1 MTTDAG
7 DTGTAWHLGA
17 EGSADAPYASE
28 PGTGAPARALDPVAA
43 DRATIAGI
51 EAIRSGIGEDLVAL
65 SGEVDEI
72 DLLARQAAT
81 EATRHEER
89 RARGEE
95 RVATLERDPKA
106 DPKEVREARQQL
118 LTQSRRATLFE
129 AQQQLLEGKHRTL
142 ARYRDRLTQLNADLG
157 TVGTA
162 TGVTGAAAAP
172 GSLARALVVRAA
184 MPVSDA
190 TDPSVLLRAQEALR
204 REIARQMH
212 DGPAQSLANI
222 ALQAEIVLR
231 LASRGD
237 GRTHGELGQ
246 LRAMVEHAL
255 DATKAFIFDVRPMVL
270 DDLGLVPTLRRTAAD
285 RGRRAGVEID
295 LDSQGKERRLAQDAE
310 SGLFRLID
318 DTINGYL
325 AVHPSRVAVRM
336 EWGPQELIVAV
347 RAAWLRDPRAT
358 APAPVPPPAEIR
370 DDLPP
375 ALREMIEQ
383 NRAGERQIATEAHS
397 LAPSLLADLSDRAR
411 VMGVGLVVSDD
422 GTTIELSVA
431 IDP

>member
-7 DTGTAWHLGA
+7 DTGTDWHPGA
-17 EGSADAPYASE
+17 NEPVDPARHPAE
-28 PGTGAPARALDPVAA
+28 PGVATGAHAMDQVTP
-43 DRATIAGI
+43 DRATLAAVDAIRAGI
-51 EAIRSGIGEDLVAL
+51 EEDVVGL
-65 SGEVDEI
+65 SREVDEI
-72 DLLARQAAT
+72 DLLARQATA
-81 EATRHEER
+81 EAGRHEER

-95 RVATLERDPKA
+95 RVTALERDPRA
-106 DPKEVREARQQL
+106 DPNELREARMQL

-129 AQQQLLEGKHRTL
+129 AQQQLLEGKLRTL
-142 ARYRDRLTQLNADLG
+142 IRYRDRLTQLDADLA
-157 TVGTA
+157 TVRTSTSVAG
-162 TGVTGAAAAP
+162 GAAAP
-172 GSLARALVVRAA
+172 GSLARAMVVRAA
-184 MPVSDA
+184 ATGSDA
-190 TDPSVLLRAQEALR
+190 TDPSVLLRAQEELR

-255 DATKAFIFDVRPMVL
+255 DATKEFIFDVRPMVL
-270 DDLGLVPTLRRTAAD
+270 DDLGLVPTLRRTAVD

-295 LDSQGKERRLAQDAE
+295 LDSQGTERRLAQDAE

-325 AVHPSRVAVRM
+325 ALRPSRVAVRM
-336 EWGPQELIVAV
+336 EWGPQQLTVAV
-347 RAAWLRDPRAT
+347 RAAWLRDPHAVA
-358 APAPVPPPAEIR
+358 APPPPPAELR

-375 ALREMIEQ
+375 ALRAMIEQ
-383 NRAGERQIATEAHS
+383 NRAGERQAAVEQHT
-397 LAPSLLADLSDRAR
+397 LAPDLVADLGERAR
-411 VMGVGLVVSDD
+411 VMGVGLSVRED
-422 GTTIELSVA
+422 GTTVELSVA

>member
-1 MTTDAG
+1 LTTDAD
-7 DTGTAWHLGA
+7 DTGTAWQLDA
-17 EGSADAPYASE
+17 EGSPDPSAYPVE
-28 PGTGAPARALDPVAA
+28 PGVGAPARAPDPVAA
-43 DRATIAGI
+43 DRATLAAI
-51 EAIRSGIGEDLVAL
+51 EAIRVGIGEDLVAL
-65 SGEVDEI
+65 GREVQEI
-72 DLLARQAAT
+72 DLLAHQAAA
-81 EATRHEER
+81 EAARHEER

-95 RVATLERDPKA
+95 RVATLERDPRA
-106 DPKEVREARQQL
+106 DPNEVRDARQQL

-142 ARYRDRLTQLNADLG
+142 TRYHDRLTQLDADLG
-157 TVGTA
+157 TIRAGTSIQ
-162 TGVTGAAAAP
+162 GAAAAP

-184 MPVSDA
+184 PPISDA
-190 TDPSVLLRAQEALR
+190 TDPSVLLRAQEELR

-255 DATKAFIFDVRPMVL
+255 DATKEFIFDVRPMVL

-295 LDSQGKERRLAQDAE
+295 LDSQGTERRLAQDSE

-325 AVHPSRVAVRM
+325 AVRPSRVAVRL
-336 EWGPQELIVAV
+336 EWGSQHLIVAV
-347 RAAWLRDPRAT
+347 RAAWLRDPKAVVG
-358 APAPVPPPAEIR
+358 APPPVVDLR

-375 ALREMIEQ
+375 ALRAMIEQ
-383 NRAGERQIATEAHS
+383 NRAGERQTAVEAHS
-397 LAPSLLADLSDRAR
+397 LAPDLLADLAERAR
-411 VMGVGLVVSDD
+411 VMGVGLAVSDD
-422 GTTIELSVA
+422 GTTVELSVA
-431 IDP
+431 ITP

>member
-1 MTTDAG
+1 LTTDAQEP
-7 DTGTAWHLGA
+7 GTAWPLA
-17 EGSADAPYASE
+17 VEQAPDAPLAEPATSASM
-28 PGTGAPARALDPVAA
+28 RPVDAE
-43 DRATIAGI
+43 RATLAAI
-51 EAIRSGIGEDLVAL
+51 EAIRTGIDDDLVEL
-65 SGEVDEI
+65 GREVDEI
-72 DLLARQAAT
+72 DLLARQAAA
-81 EATRHEER
+81 EAGRHEER

-95 RVATLERDPKA
+95 RVATLERDPRA
-106 DPKEVREARQQL
+106 DPNELKEARQLL

-142 ARYRDRLTQLNADLG
+142 VRYRDRLTQLDADLG
-157 TVGTA
+157 TIRASTSM
-162 TGVTGAAAAP
+162 TSMAAAP
-172 GSLARALVVRAA
+172 RSLAQALVIRAA
-184 MPVSDA
+184 PPASDA
-190 TDPSVLLRAQEALR
+190 TDPSVLLRAQEELR

-237 GRTHGELGQ
+237 GRTQGELGQ

-255 DATKAFIFDVRPMVL
+255 DATKEFIFDVRPMVL

-295 LDSQGKERRLAQDAE
+295 LDSQGTERRLAQDSE

-325 AVHPSRVAVRM
+325 ALHPSRVAVRM
-336 EWGPQELIVAV
+336 DWSPQHLIVAV
-347 RAAWLRDPRAT
+347 RAAWLRDPHLTGDIGR
-358 APAPVPPPAEIR
+358 PASTEIR

-383 NRAGERQIATEAHS
+383 NRAGERQSTADAHS
-397 LAPSLLADLSDRAR
+397 LAPDLVADLADRAR
-411 VMGVGLVVSDD
+411 VMGVGMVVSPD
-422 GTTIELSVA
+422 GATVELRVA
-431 IDP
+431 IDA

>member
-1 MTTDAG
+1 MEAG
-7 DTGTAWHLGA
+7 ETGTAWHAGA
-17 EGSADAPYASE
+17 EGSMDAPGAE
-28 PGTGAPARALDPVAA
+28 PFPGTPVRATDGVTT
-43 DRATIAGI
+43 DRAILAAI
-51 EAIRSGIGEDLVAL
+51 EAIRSGIEEDLAAL
-65 SGEVDEI
+65 AREVDEI
-72 DLLARQAAT
+72 DLLARQAAA
-81 EATRHEER
+81 EAERHEER

-95 RVATLERDPKA
+95 RVASLERDPRA
-106 DPKEVREARQQL
+106 DATELRDARQQL

-142 ARYRDRLTQLNADLG
+142 ARYRDRLAQLDADLA
-157 TVGTA
+157 TVRS
-162 TGVTGAAAAP
+162 VTGSSAAGGTS

-184 MPVSDA
+184 PPVSDA
-190 TDPSVLLRAQEALR
+190 TDPSVLLRAQEELR

-255 DATKAFIFDVRPMVL
+255 DATKEFIFDVRPMVL
-270 DDLGLVPTLRRTAAD
+270 DDLGLVPTLRRTAVD

-295 LDSQGKERRLAQDAE
+295 LDSQGTERRLAQDVE

-325 AVHPSRVAVRM
+325 ALRPSRVAVRM
-336 EWGPQELIVAV
+336 EWGPQQLSVAV
-347 RAAWLRDPRAT
+347 RAAWLRDPKA
-358 APAPVPPPAEIR
+358 AAPPPPPPVTHER

-383 NRAGERQIATEAHS
+383 NRAGERQVFTEAHS
-397 LAPSLLADLSDRAR
+397 LAPDLLADLADRAR
-411 VMGVGLVVSDD
+411 VMGVGLSVSDD
-422 GTTIELSVA
+422 GMTVELSVA
-431 IDP
+431 ITG

>member
-1 MTTDAG
+1 MDAG
-7 DTGTAWHLGA
+7 ETGTAWHVGA
-17 EGSADAPYASE
+17 EGSMDAPPAAAE
-28 PGTGAPARALDPVAA
+28 QFPGAPARAEPVAT
-43 DRATIAGI
+43 DRAIHAAI
-51 EAIRSGIGEDLVAL
+51 EAIRSGIEEDLAAL
-65 SGEVDEI
+65 AREVDEI
-72 DLLARQAAT
+72 DLLARQAAA
-81 EATRHEER
+81 EAERHEER
-89 RARGEE
+89 RVRSEE
-95 RVATLERDPKA
+95 RVASLERDPRA
-106 DPKEVREARQQL
+106 DPAEVRDARQQL

-142 ARYRDRLTQLNADLG
+142 ARYRDRLAQLDADLA
-157 TVGTA
+157 TVRS
-162 TGVTGAAAAP
+162 VTGSGAAGGTS

-184 MPVSDA
+184 PPTSDA
-190 TDPSVLLRAQEALR
+190 TDPSVLLRAQEELR

-255 DATKAFIFDVRPMVL
+255 DATKEFIFDVRPMVL
-270 DDLGLVPTLRRTAAD
+270 DDLGLVPTLRRTAVD

-295 LDSQGKERRLAQDAE
+295 LDSQGTERRLAQDAE

-325 AVHPSRVAVRM
+325 ALRPSRVAVRM
-336 EWGPQELIVAV
+336 EWGPQQLSVAV
-347 RAAWLRDPRAT
+347 RAAWLRDPRAS
-358 APAPVPPPAEIR
+358 APPPPPPVTRDR

-383 NRAGERQIATEAHS
+383 NRAGERQVFTEAHS
-397 LAPSLLADLSDRAR
+397 LAPDLLADLAERAR
-411 VMGVGLVVSDD
+411 VMSVGLSVSDD
-422 GTTIELSVA
+422 GMTVELSVA
-431 IDP
+431 ISG

>member
-7 DTGTAWHLGA
+7 DTGIARDPDA
-17 EGSADAPYASE
+17 EASLDAPVSPE
-28 PGTGAPARALDPVAA
+28 PRPSTPARGPDLVAA
-43 DRATIAGI
+43 DRATLA
-51 EAIRSGIGEDLVAL
+51 AIDAVRGSIGEDLADL
-65 SGEVDEI
+65 GREVEEI
-72 DLLARQAAT
+72 ELLARQAAA
-81 EATRHEER
+81 ESERHEER

-95 RVATLERDPKA
+95 RVASLERDPRG
-106 DPKEVREARQQL
+106 DPTEVREARQQL
-118 LTQSRRATLFE
+118 LMQSRRATLFE

-142 ARYRDRLTQLNADLG
+142 TRYRDRLSRLDDDLG
-157 TVGTA
+157 TIRAGSTGT
-162 TGVTGAAAAP
+162 GSAAAP
-172 GSLARALVVRAA
+172 RSLAQALVVRAA
-184 MPVSDA
+184 PPISDA
-190 TDPSVLLRAQEALR
+190 TDPSVLLRAQEELR

-246 LRAMVEHAL
+246 LRTMVEHAL
-255 DATKAFIFDVRPMVL
+255 DATKEFIFDVRPMVL

-295 LDSQGKERRLAQDAE
+295 LDSQGTERRLAQDAE

-325 AVHPSRVAVRM
+325 ALRPSRVAVRM
-336 EWGPQELIVAV
+336 EWGAQDLIVAV
-347 RAAWLRDPRAT
+347 RAAWLRDPQISA
-358 APAPVPPPAEIR
+358 AKNQPVADVRE
-370 DDLPP
+370 DLPP

-383 NRAGERQIATEAHS
+383 NRTVERQTATEAHS
-397 LAPSLLADLSDRAR
+397 LAADLLADLADRAR
-411 VMGVGLVVSDD
+411 VMGVGLGVSDD
-422 GTTIELSVA
+422 GTTVELSVA
-431 IDP
+431 ITA